1 MPGGQGGPRFPGFG
15 VGRGFAIWGPFPVH
29 APDTHRK
36 RGPGQQ
42 GLRVAHLLGR
52 NLDGNQIAW
61 KYRTCAGHVAAG
73 AGWPGRT
80 EIPSFGV
87 GRGFAIGPF
96 PVHEP
101 DSTGNVDLSQQ
112 EPCVAHCPSSCRWL
126 WWLCFTHGH
135 FGFQK
140 QRAAPVCMILM
151 IFLEARPRAGAIKAT
166 PATDLMVFPAVPDHS
181 RPQVRLALSC
191 RPRLGFGSRGLVVRS
206 QRHLL
211 PRQESFASLHILT
224 RRASEGSEALPSLAL
239 GSYSFFG
246 ARVIPWGSR
255 RQAMKFR
262 RSAAGKSRCRTPLPS
277 RGPELSPEWQAF

>member
-1 MPGGQGGPRFPGFG
+1 MSSPVWGAQFIAWRRQPQGIPNEPTIILSPRGGGRGNSRQGRRWCRVARADRDSQVSALGVGLRSGAPFRCKHRIMHRKRGPGQRGPRFPGFG

-29 APDTHRK
+29 APDSAPETWTSLNK
-36 RGPGQQ
+36 
-42 GLRVAHLLGR
+42 
-52 NLDGNQIAW
+52 NLALHTALPVVDG
-61 KYRTCAGHVAAG
+61 
-73 AGWPGRT
+73 
-80 EIPSFGV
+80 FG
-87 GRGFAIGPF
+87 GFAGF
-96 PVHEP
+96 GGFV
-101 DSTGNVDLSQQ
+101 
-112 EPCVAHCPSSCRWL
+112 
-126 WWLCFTHGH
+126 FTHGH

-206 QRHLL
+206 LRHL
-211 PRQESFASLHILT
+211 
-224 RRASEGSEALPSLAL
+224 
-239 GSYSFFG
+239 
-246 ARVIPWGSR
+246 PWGSR

>member
-1 MPGGQGGPRFPGFG
+1 MRSRSGIESRLHFAFVEEPCPAPFGAPVHSLAASAPGVPEPTDYNLQPPGGGRGNSRQGRRWCRVARADRDSQVSALG
-15 VGRGFAIWGPFPVH
+15 VGLRSGAPFPVH
-29 APDTHRK
+29 APD
-36 RGPGQQ
+36 
-42 GLRVAHLLGR
+42 
-52 NLDGNQIAW
+52 
-61 KYRTCAGHVAAG
+61 
-73 AGWPGRT
+73 
-80 EIPSFGV
+80 
-87 GRGFAIGPF
+87 
-96 PVHEP
+96 
-101 DSTGNVDLSQQ
+101 STPETWTSQQ

-126 WWLCFTHGH
+126 WWLCGFGGFVFTHGH

-140 QRAAPVCMILM
+140 QRTAPVCMILM

-206 QRHLL
+206 LRHL
-211 PRQESFASLHILT
+211 
-224 RRASEGSEALPSLAL
+224 
-239 GSYSFFG
+239 
-246 ARVIPWGSR
+246 PWGSH

>member
-1 MPGGQGGPRFPGFG
+1 MIPFREWGPRNSSHNGRKSKGITTRTFRRLAPSQSDQPSQTAPPIPRRSRFVQRTRAPEEATKALRNARKGEG
-15 VGRGFAIWGPFPVH
+15 RSTVGATV
-29 APDTHRK
+29 
-36 RGPGQQ
+36 
-42 GLRVAHLLGR
+42 
-52 NLDGNQIAW
+52 
-61 KYRTCAGHVAAG
+61 
-73 AGWPGRT
+73 
-80 EIPSFGV
+80 SFG
-87 GRGFAIGPF
+87 GF
-96 PVHEP
+96 V
-101 DSTGNVDLSQQ
+101 
-112 EPCVAHCPSSCRWL
+112 
-126 WWLCFTHGH
+126 FTHGH

-206 QRHLL
+206 LRHL
-211 PRQESFASLHILT
+211 
-224 RRASEGSEALPSLAL
+224 
-239 GSYSFFG
+239 
-246 ARVIPWGSR
+246 PWGSR

>member
-1 MPGGQGGPRFPGFG
+1 MLPPVPGGQGGPRFPGFG

-29 APDTHRK
+29 APDSAPETWTSLNK
-36 RGPGQQ
+36 
-42 GLRVAHLLGR
+42 
-52 NLDGNQIAW
+52 NLALHTAFPVVDG
-61 KYRTCAGHVAAG
+61 
-73 AGWPGRT
+73 
-80 EIPSFGV
+80 FG
-87 GRGFAIGPF
+87 GFAGF
-96 PVHEP
+96 V
-101 DSTGNVDLSQQ
+101 
-112 EPCVAHCPSSCRWL
+112 
-126 WWLCFTHGH
+126 FTHGH

-206 QRHLL
+206 LL

-224 RRASEGSEALPSLAL
+224 RRASEGSEALPSLARRVRM
-239 GSYSFFG
+239 SFFG
-246 ARVIPWGSR
+246 ARVIRHLPWGSR

>member
-1 MPGGQGGPRFPGFG
+1 MGPSLFPWGSWETPRHDDTRRSHVLGQFPR
-15 VGRGFAIWGPFPVH
+15 GRPTPSPYQTTTPSTSHPNSSSA
-29 APDTHRK
+29 
-36 RGPGQQ
+36 
-42 GLRVAHLLGR
+42 L
-52 NLDGNQIAW
+52 
-61 KYRTCAGHVAAG
+61 G

-80 EIPSFGV
+80 EIPRFRRWAWVCDLGPLSGARTGYAPETWTSLNKNLALHTALPVVDGFG
-87 GRGFAIGPF
+87 GFGGF
-96 PVHEP
+96 V
-101 DSTGNVDLSQQ
+101 
-112 EPCVAHCPSSCRWL
+112 
-126 WWLCFTHGH
+126 FTHGH

-140 QRAAPVCMILM
+140 QRPAPVCMILM

-206 QRHLL
+206 LRHL
-211 PRQESFASLHILT
+211 
-224 RRASEGSEALPSLAL
+224 
-239 GSYSFFG
+239 
-246 ARVIPWGSR
+246 PWGSR

>member
-29 APDTHRK
+29 APDSAPETWTSLNK
-36 RGPGQQ
+36 
-42 GLRVAHLLGR
+42 
-52 NLDGNQIAW
+52 NLALHAALPVVDG
-61 KYRTCAGHVAAG
+61 
-73 AGWPGRT
+73 
-80 EIPSFGV
+80 FG
-87 GRGFAIGPF
+87 GFAGF
-96 PVHEP
+96 GGFV
-101 DSTGNVDLSQQ
+101 
-112 EPCVAHCPSSCRWL
+112 
-126 WWLCFTHGH
+126 FTHGH

-140 QRAAPVCMILM
+140 QRAAPVCMMLM

-206 QRHLL
+206 LRHL
-211 PRQESFASLHILT
+211 
-224 RRASEGSEALPSLAL
+224 
-239 GSYSFFG
+239 
-246 ARVIPWGSR
+246 PWGSR